1 MDTNVNGPLGN
12 PVDINNKPI
21 DQTENVENKKIKSGF
36 DQGNS
41 LSNNVNIGDKPN
53 KSPHRIDPPT
63 VDGTTPSE
71 KVLKD
76 IATLKEIQKLLKQGK
91 FGDLIPDKTLFNGS
105 KNPLARHIASL
116 KNNRQNLIDQGFSAK
131 LVDKLIQLADPDSK
145 NNPLADMHSVSAR
158 IANPSLAKLYHVF
171 SDVLNH
177 VSSLE
182 TAPVDMQKKLQGKLE
197 NMINVFLGASKESL
211 DVDSAIMMLMSIQ
224 TDLQDRRLK
233 FNQENIKLNQIAKQQ
248 ASDERLE
255 KLTDSVNKLKEAKKS
270 GVIGTIFG
278 GIAVAAMAIVSA
290 VMVLGAVFTG
300 GASAI
305 AAAALMVGATA
316 LVLAMTVSPHA
327 DNFMLTIFGSGQ
339 DQMIGAMVF
348 WTVLI
353 TVMTLGSSAVAG
365 AGGSASAA
373 VNATAQG
380 ATTGAAGAGGGASV
394 SATAANATTMTAKV
408 ARITEIADKMS
419 RAFKIIGGLSMVAD
433 GSASMAQTKY
443 TYDAEML
450 KAEAKKLYAWI
461 LYNQQMTE
469 DLAEDIQRVVEE
481 LAAGFDT
488 IFNILKDNNDTKSY
502 LIKNI
507 RM

>member
-41 LSNNVNIGDKPN
+41 LSDNVNIGDKPN

-182 TAPVDMQKKLQGKLE
+182 TAPVDIQKKLQGKLE

-270 GVIGTIFG
+270 GVVGTIFG

-300 GASAI
+300 GASAV
-305 AAAALMVGATA
+305 AAAALMVGATT
-316 LVLAMTVSPHA
+316 LVMIMTASNHSG
-327 DNFMLTIFGSGQ
+327 NWMLEIFGSDR
-339 DQMIGAMVF
+339 DQILGAMIF

-365 AGGSASAA
+365 AGGSAGAA

-380 ATTGAAGAGGGASV
+380 ATTGAAGAGGASV
-394 SATAANATTMTAKV
+394 SATAANAATTTAKV

-433 GSASMAQTKY
+433 GSASIAQTKY

-488 IFNILKDNNDTKSY
+488 IFAILKDNNDTKSY